1 MLQPSNDAHSQ
12 TSKVPWNKE
21 KIIGARLPLQTKH
34 VWSIRPKLQMDGKTR
49 DLALFNLAIDS
60 KLRGCDVACL
70 KVEDVAPRGLTADRA
85 RVRQRKTGHPVKF
98 EMTEQTR
105 EAVDAYIM
113 TKQKQLGDYLFE
125 SRGCKAIPTQL
136 RR

>member
-1 MLQPSNDAHSQ
+1 
-12 TSKVPWNKE
+12 
-21 KIIGARLPLQTKH
+21 LQTQH

-113 TKQKQLGDYLFE
+113 TKQEQLGDYLFE
-125 SRGCKAIPTQL
+125 SRGCRAIPTQL

>member
-1 MLQPSNDAHSQ
+1 MLQPSN
-12 TSKVPWNKE
+12 
-21 KIIGARLPLQTKH
+21 GAQQTKY

-60 KLRGCDVACL
+60 KLRGCDVVHL
-70 KVEDVAPRGLTADRA
+70 KVEDVASRGLTADQA

-98 EMTEQTR
+98 EMTEQMR

-113 TKQKQLGDYLFE
+113 TKQKQLQGDPDTAAALMNKVVGNVKNNGPKLLE
-125 SRGCKAIPTQL
+125 AAQ
-136 RR
+136 

>member
-1 MLQPSNDAHSQ
+1 
-12 TSKVPWNKE
+12 
-21 KIIGARLPLQTKH
+21 
-34 VWSIRPKLQMDGKTR
+34 
-49 DLALFNLAIDS
+49 
-60 KLRGCDVACL
+60 
-70 KVEDVAPRGLTADRA
+70 LTADRA

-125 SRGCKAIPTQL
+125 SRGCRAIPTQL